1 MQLTLHTAS
10 IIVSSKI
17 KRYGTIDYSISKILL
32 SKPRRSPW
40 LRHAA
45 THLFLPPPY
54 VIGHVF
60 VYTPWLRV
68 HPKTLIYLLDVSPS
82 TTAFI
87 PPPLFLDSTSK
98 NSQLSRSPRRS
109 CRCPLI
115 PRNRTRFHRK
125 DPHREGGRERER
137 DVDFFVI
144 SFVLSM
150 WYDALNIQ
158 RERDVSSSSSSF
170 LHLPGKHAQWAET
183 HSDERWFRCTREQRE
198 ETGRNGVGVRSLSP
212 SLLPPSHSPLLRP
225 GWCMRVA
232 ERRGCWR
239 HHFEVR
245 VCFRGKLDIEL
256 IFLPSIPLVV
266 D

>member
-1 MQLTLHTAS
+1 MEQS
-10 IIVSSKI
+10 IIRFRKFSSRNRVVHRGCVTPLRI
-17 KRYGTIDYSISKILL
+17 YFFPPLCYR
-32 SKPRRSPW
+32 PR
-40 LRHAA
+40 LC
-45 THLFLPPPY
+45 
-54 VIGHVF
+54 
-60 VYTPWLRV
+60 V
-68 HPKTLIYLLDVSPS
+68 HPMATSTPKNFNPVYLLDVSPS

-158 RERDVSSSSSSF
+158 RERDVSSSSSF
-170 LHLPGKHAQWAET
+170 LYLPGKHAQWAET

>member
-1 MQLTLHTAS
+1 MATSTPKNSNLLTRCLTVNHGLYPSAFISRFDEQKFSAFTIPSA
-10 IIVSSKI
+10 IVS
-17 KRYGTIDYSISKILL
+17 L
-32 SKPRRSPW
+32 SS
-40 LRHAA
+40 H
-45 THLFLPPPY
+45 
-54 VIGHVF
+54 
-60 VYTPWLRV
+60 
-68 HPKTLIYLLDVSPS
+68 S
-82 TTAFI
+82 TEPDQI
-87 PPPLFLDSTSK
+87 PPERST
-98 NSQLSRSPRRS
+98 Q
-109 CRCPLI
+109 
-115 PRNRTRFHRK
+115 
-125 DPHREGGRERER
+125 GGREGEREG
-137 DVDFFVI
+137 FFVI